1 MSGVVLSRQTGAEE
15 LRQYFETVQTLQKSG
30 KHQPIDLDDVWP
42 LAYSKK
48 DNAMRVLR
56 RDAFIEGDD
65 FTASQNGEVVN
76 INDLRDGVKVK
87 VNISVSCMEY
97 LVARKVRAVF
107 EVYRT
112 VFHKTVSTEA
122 LPQSYP
128 EALRRLAEQVE
139 ENERLA
145 AKNALQLKDLDE
157 SRQREQMLTDE
168 NTIQREQIK
177 KMEPKAQYV
186 DDVLQSTNTMTFTE
200 VAKDLGYGSAT
211 SLLKALRCANIVYR
225 QGDKWIPFASLSRE
239 GYFSTRTARYFNS
252 KGEPQSSTYT
262 VVTQKGRWW
271 LRKKFGLEQ

>member
-1 MSGVVLSRQTGAEE
+1 MSGIVLSRQTGAEE
-15 LRQYFETVQTLQKSG
+15 LRQYFETVQTLRRSG
-30 KHQPIDLDDVWP
+30 KEYPVDLDEVWP
-42 LAYSKK
+42 LVYNRK
-48 DNAMRVLR
+48 DHAATTLKRT
-56 RDAFIEGDD
+56 FIQDVD
-65 FTASQNGEVVN
+65 YQVIPQKRKN
-76 INDLRDGVKVK
+76 LKDGGRPQDKYF
-87 VNISVSCMEY
+87 ISVSCMEY

-128 EALRRLAEQVE
+128 EALRQLAEKVE

-145 AKNALQLKDLDE
+145 AKNALQLKELDE

>member
-15 LRQYFETVQTLQKSG
+15 LRQYFETVCDLQRGGDKY
-30 KHQPIDLDDVWP
+30 PVDLDEVWP
-42 LAYSKK
+42 LVYPRKDYAVDKLKK
-48 DNAMRVLR
+48 LFEENTDYQTFRKNR
-56 RDAFIEGDD
+56 
-65 FTASQNGEVVN
+65 NGGFKE
-76 INDLRDGVKVK
+76 KVTYM
-87 VNISVSCMEY
+87 ISVPCMEFII
-97 LVARKVRAVF
+97 AREKRAVF

-128 EALRRLAEQVE
+128 EALRQLAEKVE

-145 AKNALQLKDLDE
+145 AKNALQLKELDE

-271 LRKKFGLEQ
+271 LRKKLGLEQ

>member
-15 LRQYFETVQTLQKSG
+15 LRQYFETVQTLRRSG
-30 KHQPIDLDDVWP
+30 KEYPVDLDEVWP
-42 LAYSKK
+42 LVYNRK
-48 DNAMRVLR
+48 DYAVKALKS
-56 RDAFIEGDD
+56 ICVEGVDYQRLLQK
-65 FTASQNGEVVN
+65 AESGNGNKDVYY
-76 INDLRDGVKVK
+76 
-87 VNISVSCMEY
+87 ISVSAMEY
-97 LVARKVRAVF
+97 IIARKVRAVF

-128 EALRRLAEQVE
+128 EALRRLAEKVE

-145 AKNALQLKDLDE
+145 AKNALQLKELDE

-200 VAKDLGYGSAT
+200 VAKDLGYGSST